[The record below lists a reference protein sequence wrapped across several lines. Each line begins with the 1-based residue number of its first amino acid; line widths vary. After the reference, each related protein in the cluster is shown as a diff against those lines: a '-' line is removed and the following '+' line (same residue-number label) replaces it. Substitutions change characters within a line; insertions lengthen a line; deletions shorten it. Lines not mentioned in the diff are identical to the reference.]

1 MCCSFNYNLNSSFI
15 YEWWWWWID
24 TEFVHSIWW
33 CATQWKRNWKFIY
46 ITYTSIN
53 IWTNQYTTA
62 IFYCPFICF
71 VPFCNEERKWMNN
84 ELLLHR
90 FLLLTYS
97 NYYFVC
103 CGNVIEDK
111 LTEQLKKYWALHF
124 VCVCVCLVRFCVDL
138 PKSII
143 SFLVVWMITHYQLYY
158 QLIHFLIDR

>member
-33 CATQWKRNWKFIY
+33 CATQWRRNWKFIY
-46 ITYTSIN
+46 ITYKSIN
-53 IWTNQYTTA
+53 TWTNQCTIA

-71 VPFCNEERKWMNN
+71 ASFCNEERKWMNN
-84 ELLLHR
+84 ELLFHH

-111 LTEQLKKYWALHF
+111 LTEQLKKILSSSFF
-124 VCVCVCLVRFCVDL
+124 VCVVLKKMH
-138 PKSII
+138 P
-143 SFLVVWMITHYQLYY
+143 
-158 QLIHFLIDR
+158 